1 MPDAILVV
9 IEQRA
14 GKLNRMSLE
23 ALAAAQAI
31 GKELGRGVEAIVPG
45 ASVAALASEIPAPKL
60 HALEH
65 PLLEPYTP
73 DGYSVALKQAIAK
86 LQPWLVLLPHTYQ
99 VRDFAP
105 KLAASMQRGFISDC
119 IGYKVDGGA
128 LVLTRQFFAG
138 KMNADVTFAGDAPYF
153 ASIQAGAFR
162 SDQLGA
168 ASPAVEKVEVQLDA
182 AQVRSKPGEPF
193 QEAKRTVD
201 LTQAEIIV
209 AVGRGIKEQENLA
222 KVQELCE
229 VLNAELAA
237 SRPICD
243 NGWLPMERQIG
254 SSGQTV
260 APKLYIALGISGAI
274 QHQVGMKNSRVIVAV
289 NKDQNA
295 PIFEI
300 ADYGLVTNLFDVLPP
315 LVEELK
321 KSRG

>member
-1 MPDAILVV
+1 MADAILTV
-9 IEQRA
+9 IEQRG

-31 GKELGRGVEAIVPG
+31 GKELGRGVEALLPG
-45 ASVAALASEIPAPKL
+45 SGVDALAREIPAEKL
-60 HALEH
+60 YVVDHA
-65 PLLEPYTP
+65 LLEPYTP
-73 DGYSVALKQAIAK
+73 DAFAIALRQAIERLK
-86 LQPWLVLLPHTYQ
+86 PWLVILPHTYQ

-105 KLAASMQRGFISDC
+105 KLAAALGRGFVSDC
-119 IGYKVDGGA
+119 IGYKVENRE
-128 LVLTRQFFAG
+128 LFFTRQLFAG
-138 KMNADVTFAGDAPYF
+138 KMNADVTFAGDPPYF
-153 ASIQAGAFR
+153 ASVQAGAFR
-162 SDQLGA
+162 SDQLPA
-168 ASPAVEKVEVQLDA
+168 AKPAVEKIDVKLEKSQIREV
-182 AQVRSKPGEPF
+182 PGELF

-201 LTQAEIIV
+201 LSQAEIIV
-209 AVGRGIKEQENLA
+209 AVGRGIKEQQNLA
-222 KVQELCE
+222 IAQQLCE

-260 APKLYIALGISGAI
+260 APKLYVALGISGAI
-274 QHQVGMKNSRVIVAV
+274 QHQVGMKNSRVIVAI

-300 ADYGLVTNLFDVLPP
+300 ADYGIVGNLFDIIPA

-321 KSRG
+321 KAKG

>member
-1 MPDAILVV
+1 MPDAILTI

-31 GKELGRGVEAIVPG
+31 GKETGREVAAVVPG
-45 ASVAALASEIPAPKL
+45 NELGGLAGEIPAARL
-60 HALEH
+60 YALEH

-73 DGYSVALKQAIAK
+73 DGYSLALKQAIEK
-86 LQPWLVLLPHTYQ
+86 LRPWLVLLPHTYQ

-105 KLAASMQRGFISDC
+105 KLAASLGRGFICDC
-119 IGYKVDGGA
+119 IAYRIENGE
-128 LVLTRQFFAG
+128 LLLTRQLFQG

-162 SDQLGA
+162 ADQLPA
-168 ASPAVEKVEVQLDA
+168 AQPAVEKIEVRLEASDIRTA
-182 AQVRSKPGEPF
+182 PGELF

-201 LTQAEIIV
+201 LSQAEVIV
-209 AVGRGIKEQENLA
+209 SVGRGIKEQENL
-222 KVQELCE
+222 VLVRQLCE

-260 APKLYIALGISGAI
+260 SPKLYVALGISGAI
-274 QHQVGMKNSRVIVAV
+274 QHIVGMKNSRVIVAV
-289 NKDQNA
+289 NKDQHA

-300 ADYGLVTNLFDVLPP
+300 ADYGIVANLFDVVPALID
-315 LVEELK
+315 ELK
-321 KSRG
+321 KAK